1 MTLFRSD
8 KQSFWNRV
16 GLVTDILIH
25 RFIKYSLHYLV
36 KMEELNLLSNWPWKM
51 QPNTYVLMY
60 LFLLKSYWTFPYER
74 IKSKSTYP
82 RFFMLWILVLL
93 RWRRE
98 EEEEG
103 ESFVYPIFFFATPP
117 ISQRHSDPRHARE
130 LVSNPA
136 ITTNCHWQKIIIRL
150 SSSQVRASTPV
161 ELQALQSF
169 SSHSGSLDYL

>member
-1 MTLFRSD
+1 
-8 KQSFWNRV
+8 
-16 GLVTDILIH
+16 
-25 RFIKYSLHYLV
+25 
-36 KMEELNLLSNWPWKM
+36 MEELNLLSNWPWKM

-82 RFFMLWILVLL
+82 SFFMLWILVLL

-150 SSSQVRASTPV
+150 SSSQVRASTLE
-161 ELQALQSF
+161 ELQALQF
-169 SSHSGSLDYL
+169 TFRKLRLHLAEPMILWDYFLVL